1 MGIMYL
7 MKIIS
12 PRYLLIILFSCFPL
26 VISAQV
32 RIFADEVIEENT
44 DLLVRGTGLKY
55 LKACLWLTRPHE
67 NSQAC
72 EDLYVRVNED
82 KTRAKIYLPSVD
94 QDTNAKLVVSSG
106 PYSSDEQEFSIF
118 IKDVINQKEELLKK
132 FQFFTSQKK
141 PVGYSL
147 VASREDEVA
156 ASKENLSRSKRLE
169 NLLAYSSQ
177 DLTFKNE
184 VNTEAR
190 KNKPS
195 SKKRTKFRDLFRIK
209 PRHRPPENP
218 LLGDIFVSSSNALCI
233 FMDNTWLKI
242 VGSGECVP
250 APVPEPTLPKPIP
263 QPKKITI

>member
-1 MGIMYL
+1 
-7 MKIIS
+7 MKIVS
-12 PRYLLIILFSCFPL
+12 PQYLLIILFSCFPL

-32 RIFADEVIEENT
+32 RIFADEVIKENT
-44 DLLVRGTGLKY
+44 DLLVQGTGLKY
-55 LKACLWLTRPHE
+55 LKACLWLSRPHE

-72 EDLYVRVNED
+72 EDLYVRVNAD

-94 QDTNAKLVVSSG
+94 QDTHAKLVVTSG

-132 FQFFTSQKK
+132 FQFFTSQNK

-147 VASREDEVA
+147 AVSREDAVA
-156 ASKENLSRSKRLE
+156 TPKETLSRSKRLE

-184 VNTEAR
+184 TSTEVR
-190 KNKPS
+190 KNKPR
-195 SKKRTKFRDLFRIK
+195 SKGTTKLRDLFRIK
-209 PRHRPPENP
+209 PRAKPPENAR
-218 LLGDIFVSSSNALCI
+218 LGDIFVSTSNALCI

-250 APVPEPTLPKPIP
+250 SSVPEITLPKPIP
-263 QPKKITI
+263 QPKKITVN